1 MAVMRVVHLLYSAPS
16 TPSCV
21 KVVGIGA
28 DEAGGV
34 VGTMQIHQQFV
45 FGGLGEQAV
54 VEVHHL
60 LVVAVHEVD
69 L

>member
-1 MAVMRVVHLLYSAPS
+1 
-16 TPSCV
+16 
-21 KVVGIGA
+21 
-28 DEAGGV
+28 
-34 VGTMQIHQQFV
+34 MQIHQQFV

-69 L
+69 LDAFDAELLIPRKRLVHVRIQCAPMRP